1 MPWHQQTIIGNY
13 NKHLV
18 SNAEFVLV
26 NNWGDASICSVIHGQ
41 GVALTGTATNK
52 LVTINNFTQNTGNVT
67 IEEALE
73 YSKVTI
79 EIIEDFINDD
89 LVAAARS
96 EGFEILQNV
105 RDGLSFCESE
115 LKTVEDIW
123 SYKIC
128 TNALLRNGL
137 AALAELQSLYHSKP
151 STTSGAGKMKLF
163 W

>member
-1 MPWHQQTIIGNY
+1 MLCKFMAIVTFS
-13 NKHLV
+13 L
-18 SNAEFVLV
+18 
-26 NNWGDASICSVIHGQ
+26 SIYSVIFGES
-41 GVALTGTATNK
+41 VDLTGTAASRAITAINITTNP
-52 LVTINNFTQNTGNVT
+52 GNIT

-89 LVAAARS
+89 LAAVAKS
-96 EGFEILQNV
+96 EGYEILENV
-105 RDGLSFCESE
+105 RDGLNFCESE
-115 LKTVEDIW
+115 LKTTEDIW

-137 AALAELQSLYHSKP
+137 AALAALQNQYSSKP
-151 STTSGAGKMKLF
+151 PTTSGAGRMKLF

>member
-1 MPWHQQTIIGNY
+1 MLCKFI
-13 NKHLV
+13 
-18 SNAEFVLV
+18 VLV
-26 NNWGDASICSVIHGQ
+26 TLTLSICSAIYGQ
-41 GVALTGTATNK
+41 SVALTGTATNK
-52 LVTINNFTQNTGNVT
+52 LITINNITQNTGNVT

-89 LVAAARS
+89 LVAEAKS
-96 EGFEILQNV
+96 EGYEILQNV

-128 TNALLRNGL
+128 TNALLRSGL
-137 AALAELQSLYHSKP
+137 AALAELQNLYNSKP